1 MDNKL
6 LRIGVFYDGSYFYR
20 ASSYYAYG
28 HSRKTRLSI
37 SGLHDFI
44 RHHIAT
50 ETKNDVRVCQ
60 IVDAHYFRG
69 RLNAFEASQ
78 RGDTLY
84 WDRVFD
90 DILMSEGVTTHYLP
104 LRTIDG
110 QRQEKGI
117 DVLLALEAF
126 EMTLYK
132 KFDVVVLIASDGD
145 YVPLV
150 RKLNTLSTRV
160 MVLGWDFDYVDD
172 AGKKYGTRTSQELLE
187 EVTYPLAMHEIID
200 NRVRRNEPLINNLFV
215 QSEYRR
221 PISAYRNTPPVYRE
235 KEEIT
240 LEEET
245 FIESP
250 RETTEQ
256 KTTENPPVEKIV
268 EKIVE
273 KVIEKPVEKVIEKP
287 VEKVI
292 EKPVEKVIEKP
303 VEKVIEKPV
312 EKVETPVYIHTPLLH
327 QTQNPLLDLDKEG
340 QVLHAEILSIK
351 DGFGFI
357 KHRPNNLF
365 FHYTDVI
372 DIDFNELQVGDI
384 VEFVI
389 GYKEDG
395 RGFAT
400 QVSLL

>member
-104 LRTIDG
+104 LKTIEG
-110 QRQEKGI
+110 VRQEKGV

-221 PISAYRNTPPVYRE
+221 PVSAYRNSTPAPTYRE
-235 KEEIT
+235 KEDIS
-240 LEEET
+240 LEEEN
-245 FIESP
+245 FVEESP
-250 RETTEQ
+250 
-256 KTTENPPVEKIV
+256 IV

-273 KVIEKPVEKVIEKP
+273 KVIEKPIEKIVEKV
-287 VEKVI
+287 VEKVVEKPI
-292 EKPVEKVIEKP
+292 EKI
-303 VEKVIEKPV
+303 
-312 EKVETPVYIHTPLLH
+312 VETPTYTHTPLVQ
-327 QTQNPLLDLDKEG
+327 QTQNPLLELDKEG
-340 QVLHAEILSIK
+340 QVLHAEILSLK

-372 DIDFNELQVGDI
+372 DVDFNELQVGDI